1 MSPVTVRVFGAH
13 PVAAAQYTRVVT
25 AESDLRLTC
34 DDQFDVGV
42 FDGALPCLEAV
53 LRAAC
58 VTAPASRPILLVE
71 RCDEDCCMR
80 WIPFGIWGLVAFDRY
95 ERELPEA
102 VRVVASGHLWFPGR
116 SIVRWMRIDRT
127 GLAPYG
133 ATPLTEREREVLDL
147 LVRGLSNKEIGG
159 VLRITERTAKFH
171 VHNLLGKLHVQSR
184 RDIPT
189 SLRIAAPGPPP
200 DPPVPVR

>member
-1 MSPVTVRVFGAH
+1 MSPVKVRVFAAH
-13 PVAAAQYTRVVT
+13 PVAAAQYARVVT
-25 AESDLRLTC
+25 AQTDLHLTSDDR
-34 DDQFDVGV
+34 FDVGV
-42 FDGALPCLEAV
+42 FDGALPGLEVV
-53 LRAAC
+53 LRTAC

-80 WIPFGIWGLVAFDRY
+80 WIPCGIWGLVAFDRY
-95 ERELPEA
+95 ETELPEA

-116 SIVRWMRIDRT
+116 SLVRWMRVERK
-127 GLAPYG
+127 GLAPHG
-133 ATPLTEREREVLDL
+133 TPPLTEREREVLDL

-159 VLRITERTAKFH
+159 LLRITERTAKFH

-184 RDIPT
+184 RDIAT
-189 SLRIAAPGPPP
+189 RVQNAAPDLPP